1 MKRDFIIEIGTEEI
15 PAGFINEAIENFHN
29 GLTEKIR
36 SSLIG
41 YEKSYYYSTP
51 RRMAVYITGMEENQK
66 DLVEEIKGPP
76 KKVAFSDL
84 GRPTQAAL
92 GFIQTNNATLNDIA
106 IKSTGKGEYLFITKT
121 TKGAATASILPN
133 LLAGAIQSITFPKSM
148 KWDATEAR
156 FARPV
161 RWIVCLFGEEPI
173 KFRFG
178 GVESSDETL
187 GLRRSGQKAKV
198 KSANAYLE
206 VLRELQVVADPKIRC
221 NTIITE
227 LNSAAE
233 KLGLK
238 PYKDEALINE
248 VANLTENPFAILCEF
263 NRDYLKI
270 PDRILTST
278 MIKKQRYFPLYD
290 SQGNLTEKFVVFS
303 DGKPGLV
310 DEVRYGNQKVIAARF
325 ADAQFYYREDCK
337 TTLEGKAEKLKNVV
351 FQQKLGTMHE
361 KSRRISALARFI
373 YENLLFKVPPNPEYR
388 AEKLEKIGKCGEL
401 CKADLTSEVVKEF
414 TELQGYAGM
423 VYAGLDGAC
432 PEVAK
437 GIFEHYKPCFKG
449 DSLPETIEGQCV
461 GIADK
466 LDTIA
471 GCFII
476 KMIPTGSGD
485 PYALRRAA
493 LGIIEI
499 ALHASFSFD
508 LTGALSKAVDLYPAA
523 LTQEFQCDRGKT
535 VSDMM
540 NFIKQRFETK
550 LKEMNVRYD
559 VVNATLWN
567 GVANIYEDYRKAMS
581 LAKARTSKEFL
592 AMVTPFKRALNITK
606 KAESTQVKAELLQVP
621 AEKALYERYLKVN
634 QDVEGDLS
642 SNDYFAAFNH
652 LSVLNEP
659 IDKFF
664 ADVMVMDENVE
675 MKNNRIGLLCAIRD
689 LFFRLVDISQLVI
702 DE

>member
-15 PAGFINEAIENFHN
+15 PAGFIGGAIESFHN
-29 GLTEKIR
+29 GLTDKIR

-41 YEKSYYYSTP
+41 YDKSYFYSTP
-51 RRMAVYITGMEENQK
+51 RRMVVVITGMEESQK

-76 KKVAFSDL
+76 KKAAFSDL

-92 GFIQTNNATLNDIA
+92 GFIQTNNATMNDIA
-106 IKSTGKGEYLFITKT
+106 IKSTGKGEYLFITRT
-121 TKGAATASILPN
+121 TKGAQTVAILPSII
-133 LLAGAIQSITFPKSM
+133 AGAIQSLTFPKSM
-148 KWDATEAR
+148 KWDSSEVR

-161 RWIVCLFGEEPI
+161 RWIVCLFGEEVVR
-173 KFRFG
+173 FRVG
-178 GVESSDETL
+178 GVESSNETR
-187 GLRRSGQKAKV
+187 GLRRSGKRSAV
-198 KSANAYLE
+198 KSANAYLD
-206 VLRELQVVADPKIRC
+206 VMKELLVVADPKVRC
-221 NTIITE
+221 NTIVTE
-227 LNSAAE
+227 LNSIAE

-238 PYKDEALINE
+238 PYKSEDLISE
-248 VANLTENPFAILCEF
+248 VANLTENPFPILCEF

-290 SQGNLTEKFVVFS
+290 QQGKLSEKFVVFS
-303 DGKPGLV
+303 DGKPEQV
-310 DEVRYGNQKVIAARF
+310 DEVKYGNQKVIAARF
-325 ADAQFYYREDCK
+325 ADAEFYYREDCK
-337 TTLEGKAEKLKNVV
+337 TTMDQKAEKLKNVV

-361 KSRRISALARFI
+361 KTRRIASLARHL
-373 YENLLFKVPPNPEYR
+373 YENLILKVPPQPEYR
-388 AEKLEKIGKCGEL
+388 AEKIEKISKCAGL

-423 VYAGLDGAC
+423 VYAERDGASS
-432 PEVAK
+432 EVAK
-437 GIFEHYKPCFKG
+437 GIFEHYMPCFKG

-466 LDTIA
+466 MDTIA

-508 LTGALSKAVDLYPAA
+508 LMKFISHAIDIYPAA
-523 LTQEFQCDRGKT
+523 LRGESGCDARLT
-535 VSDMM
+535 ATDIM
-540 NFIKQRFETK
+540 NFLKQRFETK

-567 GVANIYEDYRKAMS
+567 GVSNIYENYRKAMS
-581 LAKARTSKEFL
+581 LAKARTSKEFA
-592 AMVTPFKRALNITK
+592 AMITPFKRALNITK
-606 KAESTQVKAELLQVP
+606 KAESTNVSEGLLQVA
-621 AEKALYERYLKVN
+621 AEKALYEKYLSAAAA
-634 QDVEGDLS
+634 VEADLS

-659 IDKFF
+659 IDRFF
-664 ADVMVMDENVE
+664 TDVMVMDENVDL
-675 MKNNRIGLLCAIRD
+675 KNNRVALLCAIRN